1 MFKTKETKSLGSSFR
16 LAPKAET
23 NSSTANGSTVAL
35 RGWPRRLEAPFSG
48 QGSSAGLYGL
58 GNGFGFGIRNL
69 RFSMG
74 SPQTEA
80 AEWNCSASIGLR
92 SETRTQGVP
101 VFRQNTSFAP
111 KWGLRRS
118 KLSGSISVARHLIF
132 PGLPGHRP
140 ALKAGLRVLGV

>member
-1 MFKTKETKSLGSSFR
+1 MSIDILSLRKILLVFKTKETKSLGSSFR

-74 SPQTEA
+74 SPQTPRGGGVELFGEHRSPFRDPHA
-80 AEWNCSASIGLR
+80 RRASF
-92 SETRTQGVP
+92 Q
-101 VFRQNTSFAP
+101 A
-111 KWGLRRS
+111 K
-118 KLSGSISVARHLIF
+118 H
-132 PGLPGHRP
+132 
-140 ALKAGLRVLGV
+140 